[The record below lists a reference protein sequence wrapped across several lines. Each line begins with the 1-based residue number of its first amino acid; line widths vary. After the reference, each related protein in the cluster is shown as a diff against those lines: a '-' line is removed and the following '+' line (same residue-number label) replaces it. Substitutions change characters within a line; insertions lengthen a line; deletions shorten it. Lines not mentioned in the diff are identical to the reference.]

1 MWRSPRNWKHLNC
14 FRKVKVKIWKS
25 SYASVGSWQWKCKEV
40 PIAIEMK
47 SSEISNENVSCGHTE
62 DGQHGSACQYPAAAV
77 GRSGGSWT
85 WSSPFLA
92 CRWPPLESHF
102 VNLHH
107 PSFFSCLAIIKNFG
121 PSRSKH
127 TTKLMNPIL
136 ILWLARD
143 HWHWEV
149 FFTNATNVFTNALLW
164 TTWGLT
170 KMFSYKCIQ
179 CNYKCIFVGRLRNHK
194 SVFTNATIV
203 TMNALLKEA
212 WGLTTNVKRATCE
225 KMLSFSCTSWWI
237 IREIHM

>member
-1 MWRSPRNWKHLNC
+1 M
-14 FRKVKVKIWKS
+14 KVKLRKS
-25 SYASVGSWQWKCKEV
+25 SFASVGSWQWKWKEV

-62 DGQHGSACQYPAAAV
+62 DGQHGSACQHPAAAV

-149 FFTNATNVFTNALLW
+149 VFLQMQPMYLRMHFCGQLEDSQKCFLTNASNVTTNAFLW
-164 TTWGLT
+164 EGWGIT
-170 KMFSYKCIQ
+170 KAFLQMQ
-179 CNYKCIFVGRLRNHK
+179 PL
-194 SVFTNATIV
+194 
-203 TMNALLKEA
+203 
-212 WGLTTNVKRATCE
+212 
-225 KMLSFSCTSWWI
+225 
-237 IREIHM
+237 

>member
-14 FRKVKVKIWKS
+14 FRKVKVKLWKS
-25 SYASVGSWQWKCKEV
+25 SYASVGSWQWKWKDV

-85 WSSPFLA
+85 WSSPFWHA
-92 CRWPPLESHF
+92 GDHHCNALESHF

-149 FFTNATNVFTNALLW
+149 VFFTNLLHLCNQRIYECTFVDNLRTHKNVFLQ
-164 TTWGLT
+164 
-170 KMFSYKCIQ
+170 M
-179 CNYKCIFVGRLRNHK
+179 HP
-194 SVFTNATIV
+194 
-203 TMNALLKEA
+203 M
-212 WGLTTNVKRATCE
+212 
-225 KMLSFSCTSWWI
+225 
-237 IREIHM
+237 